1 MKNITKLL
9 DMIERLANE
18 LEDEIR
24 AKRCDSSGVVLPGS
38 QRYYDRDMETVNQ
51 ARRLLKQEIERQRTE
66 ARERAALIRMG
77 AL

>member
-1 MKNITKLL
+1 MTNITKLL

-24 AKRCDSSGVVLPGS
+24 AKRCDRYGVVFPGN

-51 ARRLLKQEIERQRTE
+51 ARRLLEQERE
-66 ARERAALIRMG
+66 A
-77 AL
+77 

>member
-1 MKNITKLL
+1 MTNITKLL

-51 ARRLLKQEIERQRTE
+51 ARRLLEQERE
-66 ARERAALIRMG
+66 A
-77 AL
+77 